1 MASTV
6 SSLINGGERV
16 TPHIGLTCRDRD
28 GKVTRTYKTKDKGSV
43 VSKETSEILR
53 GLLHQV
59 VAEGTGKNGQVAGFA
74 VGGKTAT
81 SQMLPRG
88 SGKYI
93 ASFIG
98 FAPAEDPEVL
108 AIVIIHEPQGIYYGG
123 TIAAPVCSQLFENI
137 LPYLGV
143 EETEKNTDS
152 AVAQ

>member
-1 MASTV
+1 M
-6 SSLINGGERV
+6 
-16 TPHIGLTCRDRD
+16 
-28 GKVTRTYKTKDKGSV
+28 TRTYKTKDKGSV

-88 SGKYI
+88 SGN
-93 ASFIG
+93 FIG

>member
-16 TPHIGLTCRDRD
+16 TPHIALTCRDRD

-81 SQMLPRG
+81 ICRCFLAGAEM
-88 SGKYI
+88 YI

-123 TIAAPVCSQLFENI
+123 TIAAPVCSQLFGKYPA
-137 LPYLGV
+137 LSGRGRDRKKYG
-143 EETEKNTDS
+143 
-152 AVAQ
+152 

>member
-16 TPHIGLTCRDRD
+16 TPHIALTCRDRD

-81 SQMLPRG
+81 IADASSRERKVYRFLYRVCPGRG
-88 SGKYI
+88 SRGL
-93 ASFIG
+93 S
-98 FAPAEDPEVL
+98 
-108 AIVIIHEPQGIYYGG
+108 HRYY
-123 TIAAPVCSQLFENI
+123 P
-137 LPYLGV
+137 
-143 EETEKNTDS
+143 
-152 AVAQ
+152 